1 MATVLVETESEPSCS
16 LPTPLATS
24 PSLSHRFLDSKF
36 YLLVVIGELVTEE
49 HLRRAIANVEQ
60 GIRSWDTNL
69 IECNL
74 DQELKLFVSRHS
86 ARFSPE
92 VRGQKILHHRSD
104 VLETVVLINPSDEA
118 VSTEVRLMITDTAR
132 HKLLVLTGQSF
143 ENTGELI
150 LQSGCFSFQNFIEIF
165 TDQEI
170 GELLSTTHPANKAS
184 LTLFCPEE
192 GDWKNSNLD
201 RHNLQDFINI
211 KLNSASIL
219 PAMEGLSEFTEYL
232 SESVEVPSPFDILE
246 PPTSGGFLKLSKPC
260 CYIFPGGRGD
270 SALFAVNGFN
280 MLINGGSERKS
291 CFWKLIRHLDRV
303 DSILLT
309 HIGDDNLPGI
319 NSMLQRK
326 IAELEEEQSQ
336 GSTANSDWT
345 KNLISPD
352 LGVVF
357 LNVPDALRSPDPNVR
372 KKRSLEE
379 ACFTLQ
385 YLNKLSLRPE
395 PLSRSASQPVDPIV
409 LFQKMGVG
417 KLEMYV
423 LNPVKSS
430 KELQFF
436 LQQWTGIPGDKAE
449 LLLPSG
455 QEVDIPVSYLTS
467 VSSLIV
473 WHPANPAE
481 KIVRVLFPGNS
492 TQYHILEGLEKLK
505 HLDFLKQPTVTQK
518 DLTGQAASP
527 ATKPAKPK
535 QRTDSRE
542 SLRPAAPKPPLGK
555 PLRKESKEDAAEP
568 TKGSPPEKT
577 PKVESKEKTPL
588 KKEKPA
594 RVEAKPPATEQDL
607 PPAREGPAP
616 DAAKPK
622 VSREKVVKKE
632 VKAKVEEKKEEKEK
646 PKKEAPKKEEKTP
659 AKKEEKPKKDE
670 AKKEVKKEVK
680 KEEKKEAKKELKK
693 ETPLKEVKK
702 EVKKEDKKETKKEE
716 KDVKKEIKK
725 LPKDPKK
732 SPAPVPDVKKP
743 VLKPKVPKKEESAKK
758 ETAVAGK
765 PKEKG
770 KIKVVKKE
778 TKAAAAA
785 VAGIGAAVTTA
796 AVTAAATLAA
806 PGPVKELEVERSL
819 MSSPEDLTKDFEELK
834 AEEVDV
840 TRETKPQLELP
851 EGDILHGEA
860 EPVGAY
866 VPQEGTEELK
876 GPTESPDEGITTTE
890 GECEQTPEEAEV
902 AGEPGVDENEKY
914 EDEGTGFEESSEA
927 GDFEEKAETEE
938 AEEPAEDADDTVGE
952 RATPGAAET
961 GLGEAEEAEADRRP
975 SVAGHGPGEGGS
987 PAGSDERAEEDMD
1000 ETAEKE
1006 EDEGTEED
1014 VDEGAREAED
1024 EPEKAES
1031 EEDYAADEASE
1042 EQFGLRATPPAK
1054 ESGAPSPVREPA
1066 SSIHDETLPGG
1077 SESEATASDEE
1088 NREDQPEEFTA
1099 TSGYTQS
1106 TIEISSE
1113 PTPMDDMSTPRDV
1126 MSDETN
1132 HEESESPSQEYVNVT
1147 RYESPLYAPE
1157 GAKPQIPSLAD
1168 TFNGLSEGSKTDAT
1182 DGKDYSVSA
1191 STISPPSSME
1201 EDKFSRSALR
1211 EAYRPGDPE
1220 GRPATAQLEVPDASA
1235 DIPAQRLSPS
1245 PSPPLSPVA
1254 KTPLGERSVN
1264 FSLTPDEIQVPA
1276 QVAAVPVSPAVRPGP
1291 VEEGRC
1297 ASPED
1302 KTLEVVSPSQ
1312 SVTGSAGHT
1321 PYYQSPTE
1329 EKSGRLPSGAAEQA
1343 APTPGSRQD
1352 AGDEAG
1358 KPSVSPLDEAGKL
1371 SLSPLDQSGK
1381 ISVSPLDKAGKPSI
1395 SPLDEAGKP
1404 SISPLDEAGKPS
1416 ISPLDE
1422 AGKLSLSPLDQSG
1435 KISVSP
1441 LDKAGKPS
1449 ISPLDETGKPSIS
1462 PLDEAGKPSISPL
1475 DEAGKP
1481 SISPLDET
1489 GKPSISPLDEASKL
1503 TISSLDE
1510 ADKSSVSSL
1519 DEAGKPSISPMDEPV
1534 PDSESPIEKVLSP
1547 LRSPPLIGAETP
1559 YEAFPSD
1566 DARTPGGPLED
1577 GRDHRASP
1585 EQGSPLSQTTPTAPF
1600 QEKQDGESPVP
1611 TADSRDREPETPP
1624 RSGLVLDDR
1633 RLPGEAS
1640 PTQAEVGPFGSLKE
1654 DTKMSISEG
1663 TVSDKS
1669 ATPVDEGVAED
1680 TYSHMEGVA
1689 SVSTASVATGSFP
1702 EPTADDVSPSL
1713 HAEVGSPHS
1722 TEVDDSLSVSV
1733 VQTPT
1738 TFQEAELSPSKEECP
1753 RPMSISPPDFSPQTA
1768 KSRTPVQEHRSEQ
1781 SSMSIEFG
1789 QESPEPS
1796 LATDFSRQSPD
1807 RLPATDFDRESPDRP
1822 ALAPGLLQITENGPT
1837 EVDYSPDLLE
1847 PGYTHETPPA
1857 EEPGCPPDNDL
1868 SELLSVSQ
1876 VEASPSTSSAHTPS
1890 QIASPLQDD
1899 LSPTVPPP
1907 GEAAPY
1913 ASLAAVEAQSPEGE
1927 KSSPKSDLS
1936 PLTPRETSPLYSPG
1950 FSDSTFGG
1958 RENTAMEH
1966 SPSPP
1971 PGASS
1976 AESYGFRSS
1985 VLFDTMQHHLAL
1997 HGRPPPAG
2005 PEDDETDGAGR
2016 APPDYGYAYQKTEKS
2031 ARTPDEGGYSYEKTE
2046 RTTRSHEDG
2055 SYSYE
2060 TVEKTRRTPD
2070 DGGLAYEVTE
2080 KTTRTPEEGGYSYET
2095 SEKTTRTP
2103 EVGGYTYEKTER
2115 TTRLLDDISNGYDDS
2130 EDGGRGPVG
2139 GSGYSYE
2146 TTEKITSFPEL
2157 DSYSYE
2163 TSKRTTR
2170 TPEASTY
2177 CYETTEKITR
2187 TPQASTYR
2195 YETAD
2200 RCFSADG
2207 KSSGEARQD
2216 VDLCLVSSC
2225 EYKHPKTELS
2235 PSFINPNPL
2244 EWFAGRE
2251 PEQPPTQSGG
2261 APPPPGGKP
2270 QGRQCDETPPTSV
2283 SESAPSQTDSDVPPE
2298 TEECPSITADANI
2311 DSEDESE
2318 TIPTDRTV
2326 TYKHVDPPPVPM
2338 QDRSP
2343 SPRHPDVS
2351 MVDPEALAVE
2361 QNLGKALKK
2370 DLKEKTKT
2378 KKPGTKTKSSS
2389 PVKKS
2394 DGKPKPSAVSPKP
2407 AGLKESLEKAS
2418 RGASPKKK
2426 EAAEKVARAG
2436 TAPEV
2441 KASRLEEKDKET
2453 KNAANASTSKSA
2465 KTAAAGS
2472 GATKPTKASAVPP
2485 GPPVYLDLVYIPNHS
2500 NSKNVDVEFFKR
2512 VRSSYYVVSGNDPAA
2527 EEPSRAVLDSLL
2539 EGKAQWGSNMQVT
2552 LIPTHDSEVMRE
2564 WYQETHE
2571 KQQDLNIMVLASS
2584 STVVMQDE
2592 SFPAC
2597 KIEL

>member
-1 MATVLVETESEPSCS
+1 MATVVVEAAEPEPSGS
-16 LPTPLATS
+16 IANPAATTS

-36 YLLVVIGELVTEE
+36 YLLVVVGEIVTEE
-49 HLRRAIANVEQ
+49 HLRRAIGNIEL

-92 VRGQKILHHRSD
+92 VPGQKILHHRSD

-118 VSTEVRLMITDTAR
+118 VST
-132 HKLLVLTGQSF
+132 
-143 ENTGELI
+143 
-150 LQSGCFSFQNFIEIF
+150 
-165 TDQEI
+165 EI

-219 PAMEGLSEFTEYL
+219 PEMEGLSEFTEYL

-336 GSTANSDWT
+336 GSTTNSDWM

-357 LNVPDALRSPDPNVR
+357 LNVPENLKNPEPNI
-372 KKRSLEE
+372 KMKRSIEE

-385 YLNKLSLRPE
+385 YLNKLSMKPE
-395 PLSRSASQPVDPIV
+395 PLFRSVGNTIDPVI

-430 KELQFF
+430 KEMQYFM
-436 LQQWTGIPGDKAE
+436 QQWTGTNKDKAE
-449 LLLPSG
+449 LILPNG
-455 QEVDIPVSYLTS
+455 QEIDIPISYLTS

-481 KIVRVLFPGNS
+481 KIIRVLFPGNS
-492 TQYHILEGLEKLK
+492 TQYNILEGLEKLK
-505 HLDFLKQPTVTQK
+505 HLDFLKQPLATQK
-518 DLTGQAASP
+518 DLTGQVATP
-527 ATKPAKPK
+527 AVKQVKLK
-535 QRTDSRE
+535 QRADSRE
-542 SLRPAAPKPPLGK
+542 SLKPAAK
-555 PLRKESKEDAAEP
+555 PLPSKAVRKESKEETPEVTKAAQV
-568 TKGSPPEKT
+568 EKP
-577 PKVESKEKTPL
+577 PKVESKEKVTV
-588 KKEKPA
+588 KKDKP
-594 RVEAKPPATEQDL
+594 VKTETKPPVTEKEVPSKEEL
-607 PPAREGPAP
+607 PLAKAEGAEKQGA
-616 DAAKPK
+616 DVKPK
-622 VSREKVVKKE
+622 VAKEKTVKKE
-632 VKAKVEEKKEEKEK
+632 TKAKPEEKKEEKEK
-646 PKKEAPKKEEKTP
+646 EKPKKEVAKKEDKTP
-659 AKKEEKPKKDE
+659 IKKEEKPKKEEVKKEVKKDIKKE
-670 AKKEVKKEVK
+670 EKKEVKKEVK
-680 KEEKKEAKKELKK
+680 KE
-693 ETPLKEVKK
+693 TPLKEAKK
-702 EVKKEDKKETKKEE
+702 EVKKEEKKEIKKEE
-716 KDVKKEIKK
+716 KEPKKEIKK
-725 LPKDPKK
+725 LPKDTKK
-732 SPAPVPDVKKP
+732 STTPVSEAKKP
-743 VLKPKVPKKEESAKK
+743 AALKPKVPKKEEPVKK
-758 ETAVAGK
+758 ESVAAAGK

-778 TKAAAAA
+778 GRTAEAAAA
-785 VAGIGAAVTTA
+785 VALGTVA
-796 AVTAAATLAA
+796 TAAAVAA
-806 PGPVKELEVERSL
+806 GMAPAGPAKELEAERSL

-840 TRETKPQLELP
+840 AKDVKPQLELIEDEEKLKETEP
-851 EGDILHGEA
+851 GEA
-860 EPVGAY
+860 Y
-866 VPQEGTEELK
+866 VIQKETEVIK
-876 GPTESPDEGITTTE
+876 GPAESPDEGITTTE
-890 GECEQTPEEAEV
+890 GEGECQQTPEELEAVEKQ
-902 AGEPGVDENEKY
+902 GVEDTEKF
-914 EDEGTGFEESSEA
+914 EDEGAGFEESSET
-927 GDFEEKAETEE
+927 GDYEEKAETEE
-938 AEEPAEDADDTVGE
+938 AEEPEEDGE
-952 RATPGAAET
+952 ESVCTRTSKHSPV
-961 GLGEAEEAEADRRP
+961 EEEEESAKAEADVHIKEKRE
-975 SVAGHGPGEGGS
+975 SIASG
-987 PAGSDERAEEDMD
+987 DDRAEEDMD
-1000 ETAEKE
+1000 EALEKGDAEQSEEEGEEE
-1006 EDEGTEED
+1006 EDKAEDAREED
-1014 VDEGAREAED
+1014 Y
-1024 EPEKAES
+1024 EPEKAEA
-1031 EEDYAADEASE
+1031 EDYVMAVVDKAAGAGGAEDQYGFLTTA
-1042 EQFGLRATPPAK
+1042 AK
-1054 ESGAPSPVREPA
+1054 QVGAQSPVREPA

-1113 PTPMDDMSTPRDV
+1113 PTPMDEMSTPRDV

-1132 HEESESPSQEYVNVT
+1132 NEETESPSQEFVNIT
-1147 RYESPLYAPE
+1147 KYESSLYSQE
-1157 GAKPQIPSLAD
+1157 YAKPAVTSL
-1168 TFNGLSEGSKTDAT
+1168 NGLSEGSKTDAT
-1182 DGKDYSVSA
+1182 DGKDYNASA

-1211 EAYRPGDPE
+1211 DAYCSEDKEVRAS
-1220 GRPATAQLEVPDASA
+1220 ATLEVKDTVSA
-1235 DIPAQRLSPS
+1235 VSDEKLSPPKSPSLSPS
-1245 PSPPLSPVA
+1245 PPSPIE

-1264 FSLTPDEIQVPA
+1264 FSLTPNEIKVSA
-1276 QVAAVPVSPAVRPGP
+1276 EAEVAPVSPEVTQEV
-1291 VEEGRC
+1291 VEEHC

-1329 EKSGRLPSGAAEQA
+1329 EKSGHLPTEAIEKPAAVPVSFEF
-1343 APTPGSRQD
+1343 SD
-1352 AGDEAG
+1352 AKDESDRA
-1358 KPSVSPLDEAGKL
+1358 
-1371 SLSPLDQSGK
+1371 
-1381 ISVSPLDKAGKPSI
+1381 
-1395 SPLDEAGKP
+1395 
-1404 SISPLDEAGKPS
+1404 
-1416 ISPLDE
+1416 
-1422 AGKLSLSPLDQSG
+1422 
-1435 KISVSP
+1435 
-1441 LDKAGKPS
+1441 
-1449 ISPLDETGKPSIS
+1449 
-1462 PLDEAGKPSISPL
+1462 
-1475 DEAGKP
+1475 
-1481 SISPLDET
+1481 
-1489 GKPSISPLDEASKL
+1489 
-1503 TISSLDE
+1503 
-1510 ADKSSVSSL
+1510 
-1519 DEAGKPSISPMDEPV
+1519 SISPMDEPV

-1547 LRSPPLIGAETP
+1547 LRSPPLIGSESA
-1559 YEAFPSD
+1559 YESFLSAD
-1566 DARTPGGPLED
+1566 DKAPGRYTE
-1577 GRDHRASP
+1577 SP
-1585 EQGSPLSQTTPTAPF
+1585 FEGKNGKQGSPDQISPVSDTTSTGLFQDKEEGKSTDFIPIKEDF
-1600 QEKQDGESPVP
+1600 DQEKKTDDVEELSSQ
-1611 TADSRDREPETPP
+1611 
-1624 RSGLVLDDR
+1624 SGLALDERKLGDV
-1633 RLPGEAS
+1633 S
-1640 PTQAEVGPFGSLKE
+1640 PTQIDVSQFGSFKE

-1689 SVSTASVATGSFP
+1689 SVSTASVATSSFP
-1702 EPTADDVSPSL
+1702 EPTTDDVSPSL

-1738 TFQEAELSPSKEECP
+1738 TFQETEMSPSKEECP
-1753 RPMSISPPDFSPQTA
+1753 RPMSISPPDFSPKTA
-1768 KSRTPVQEHRSEQ
+1768 KSRTPVQDHRSEQ

-1789 QESPEPS
+1789 QESPEHS
-1796 LATDFSRQSPD
+1796 LAMDFSRQSPD
-1807 RLPATDFDRESPDRP
+1807 HPTVGAGMLH
-1822 ALAPGLLQITENGPT
+1822 ITENGPT
-1837 EVDYSPDLLE
+1837 EVDYSPSDMQDSSLS
-1847 PGYTHETPPA
+1847 HKIPPT
-1857 EEPGCPPDNDL
+1857 EEPSYTQDNDL
-1868 SELLSVSQ
+1868 SELISVSQ

-1890 QIASPLQDD
+1890 QIASPLQEDT
-1899 LSPTVPPP
+1899 LSDVVPPRDISL
-1907 GEAAPY
+1907 Y
-1913 ASLAAVEAQSPEGE
+1913 ASLTSEKVQSLEGE
-1927 KSSPKSDLS
+1927 KLSPKSDIS
-1936 PLTPRETSPLYSPG
+1936 PLTPRESSPLYSPS
-1950 FSDSTFGG
+1950 FSDSTSAVK
-1958 RENTAMEH
+1958 ESIAACH
-1966 SPSPP
+1966 AASPP
-1971 PGASS
+1971 PTDAAS
-1976 AESYGFRSS
+1976 AEPYGFRASM
-1985 VLFDTMQHHLAL
+1985 LFDTMPHHLAL
-1997 HGRPPPAG
+1997 SRDLATSVMEKDSGGKTPG
-2005 PEDDETDGAGR
+2005 DFS
-2016 APPDYGYAYQKTEKS
+2016 YAYQKPEMTTRSPDEESYDYESYEKTTRGADVSGYYYEKTDSPAKSPCDSGYSYEAIEKTTKTPEEGGYAYEITEKATRS
-2031 ARTPDEGGYSYEKTE
+2031 PEEPGYSYEISEKTARTPELSGYSYEKTE
-2046 RTTRSHEDG
+2046 RSR
-2055 SYSYE
+2055 
-2060 TVEKTRRTPD
+2060 
-2070 DGGLAYEVTE
+2070 
-2080 KTTRTPEEGGYSYET
+2080 
-2095 SEKTTRTP
+2095 
-2103 EVGGYTYEKTER
+2103 
-2115 TTRLLDDISNGYDDS
+2115 RLLDDISNGYDDS
-2130 EDGGRGPVG
+2130 EEGGQTLGD
-2139 GSGYSYE
+2139 SSYSYE
-2146 TTEKITSFPEL
+2146 TTEKAASFPESE
-2157 DSYSYE
+2157 SYSYE
-2163 TSKRTTR
+2163 TSTATTR
-2170 TPEASTY
+2170 TPDTSAY
-2177 CYETTEKITR
+2177 CYETAEKMAR
-2187 TPQASTYR
+2187 TPQASTYS
-2195 YETAD
+2195 YETSDPCYTAEK
-2200 RCFSADG
+2200 RSP
-2207 KSSGEARQD
+2207 SEARQD

-2244 EWFAGRE
+2244 EWFASEE
-2251 PEQPPTQSGG
+2251 PAEDSEKPLTQTGG

-2318 TIPTDRTV
+2318 TIPTDKTV
-2326 TYKHVDPPPVPM
+2326 TYKHMDPPPAPM

-2351 MVDPEALAVE
+2351 MMDPEALAIE

-2389 PVKKS
+2389 PVKKA
-2394 DGKPKPSAVSPKP
+2394 DGKSKPSAASPKP
-2407 AGLKESLEKAS
+2407 GALKESSDKVS
-2418 RGASPKKK
+2418 RVASPKKK
-2426 EAAEKVARAG
+2426 ESVEKA
-2436 TAPEV
+2436 TKTTTTPEV
-2441 KASRLEEKDKET
+2441 KATRGEEKDKET
-2453 KNAANASTSKSA
+2453 KNAANASTSKSV
-2465 KTAAAGS
+2465 KTATAGP
-2472 GATKPTKASAVPP
+2472 GTTKTSKPSAVPP
-2485 GPPVYLDLVYIPNHS
+2485 GPPVYLDLCYIPNHS

-2527 EEPSRAVLDSLL
+2527 EEPSRAVLDALL

>member
-1 MATVLVETESEPSCS
+1 MATVVVEAAEPEPSGS
-16 LPTPLATS
+16 IANPAATTS

-36 YLLVVIGELVTEE
+36 YLLVVVGEIVTEE
-49 HLRRAIANVEQ
+49 HLRRAIGNIEL

-92 VRGQKILHHRSD
+92 VPGQKILHHRSD

-118 VSTEVRLMITDTAR
+118 VSTEVRLMITDAAR
-132 HKLLVLTGQSF
+132 HKLLVLTGQCF

-150 LQSGCFSFQNFIEIF
+150 LQSGSFSFQNFIEIF

-219 PAMEGLSEFTEYL
+219 PEMEGLSEFTEYL

-336 GSTANSDWT
+336 GSTTNSDWM

-357 LNVPDALRSPDPNVR
+357 LNVPENLKNPEPNI
-372 KKRSLEE
+372 KMKRSIEE

-385 YLNKLSLRPE
+385 YLNKLSMKPE
-395 PLSRSASQPVDPIV
+395 PLFRSVGNTIDPVI

-430 KELQFF
+430 KEMQYFM
-436 LQQWTGIPGDKAE
+436 QQWTGTNKDKAE
-449 LLLPSG
+449 LILPNG
-455 QEVDIPVSYLTS
+455 QEIDIPISYLTS

-481 KIVRVLFPGNS
+481 KIIRVLFPGNS
-492 TQYHILEGLEKLK
+492 TQYNILEGLEKLK
-505 HLDFLKQPTVTQK
+505 HLDFLKQPLATQK
-518 DLTGQAASP
+518 DLTGQVATP
-527 ATKPAKPK
+527 AVKQVKLK
-535 QRTDSRE
+535 QRADSRE
-542 SLRPAAPKPPLGK
+542 SLKPAAK
-555 PLRKESKEDAAEP
+555 PLPSKAVRKESKEETPEVTKAAQV
-568 TKGSPPEKT
+568 EKP
-577 PKVESKEKTPL
+577 PKVESKEKVTV
-588 KKEKPA
+588 KKDKP
-594 RVEAKPPATEQDL
+594 VKTETKPPVTEKEVPSKEEL
-607 PPAREGPAP
+607 PLAKAEGAEKQGA
-616 DAAKPK
+616 DVKPK
-622 VSREKVVKKE
+622 VAKEKTVKKE
-632 VKAKVEEKKEEKEK
+632 TKAKPEEKKEEKEK
-646 PKKEAPKKEEKTP
+646 EKPKKEVAKKEDKTP
-659 AKKEEKPKKDE
+659 IKKEEKPKKEEVKKEVKKDIKKE
-670 AKKEVKKEVK
+670 EKKEVKKEVK
-680 KEEKKEAKKELKK
+680 KE
-693 ETPLKEVKK
+693 TPLKEAKK
-702 EVKKEDKKETKKEE
+702 EVKKEEKKEIKKEE
-716 KDVKKEIKK
+716 KEPKKEIKK
-725 LPKDPKK
+725 LPKDTKK
-732 SPAPVPDVKKP
+732 STTPVSEAKKP
-743 VLKPKVPKKEESAKK
+743 AALKPKVPKKEEPVKK
-758 ETAVAGK
+758 ESVAAAGK

-770 KIKVVKKE
+770 KIKVIKKE
-778 TKAAAAA
+778 GRTAEAAAAA
-785 VAGIGAAVTTA
+785 ALGTVA
-796 AVTAAATLAA
+796 TAAAVAA
-806 PGPVKELEVERSL
+806 GMAPTGPAKELEAERSL

-840 TRETKPQLELP
+840 AKDVKPQLELIEDEEKLKETEP
-851 EGDILHGEA
+851 GEA
-860 EPVGAY
+860 Y
-866 VPQEGTEELK
+866 VIQKETEVIK
-876 GPTESPDEGITTTE
+876 GPAESPDEGITTTE
-890 GECEQTPEEAEV
+890 GEGECEQTPEELEAVEKQ
-902 AGEPGVDENEKY
+902 GVEDTEKF
-914 EDEGTGFEESSEA
+914 EDEGAGFEESSET
-927 GDFEEKAETEE
+927 GDYEEKAETEE
-938 AEEPAEDADDTVGE
+938 AEEPEEDGE
-952 RATPGAAET
+952 ESVCTRTSKHSPV
-961 GLGEAEEAEADRRP
+961 EEEEESAKAEADVHIKEKRE
-975 SVAGHGPGEGGS
+975 SVASG
-987 PAGSDERAEEDMD
+987 DDRAEEDMD
-1000 ETAEKE
+1000 EALEKGDAEQSEEEGEEE
-1006 EDEGTEED
+1006 EDKAEDAREED
-1014 VDEGAREAED
+1014 Y
-1024 EPEKAES
+1024 EPEKAEA
-1031 EEDYAADEASE
+1031 EDYVMAVVDKAAGAGGAEDQYGFLTTA
-1042 EQFGLRATPPAK
+1042 AK
-1054 ESGAPSPVREPA
+1054 QVGAQSPVREPA

-1113 PTPMDDMSTPRDV
+1113 PTPMDEMSTPRDV

-1132 HEESESPSQEYVNVT
+1132 NEETESPSQEFVNIT
-1147 RYESPLYAPE
+1147 KYESSLYSQE
-1157 GAKPQIPSLAD
+1157 YAKPAVTSL
-1168 TFNGLSEGSKTDAT
+1168 NGLSEGSKTDAT
-1182 DGKDYSVSA
+1182 DGRDYNASA

-1211 EAYRPGDPE
+1211 DAYCSEDKDVRAS
-1220 GRPATAQLEVPDASA
+1220 ATLEVKDTVSA
-1235 DIPAQRLSPS
+1235 VSDEKLSPSKSPSLSPS
-1245 PSPPLSPVA
+1245 PPSPIE

-1264 FSLTPDEIQVPA
+1264 FSLTPNEIKVSA
-1276 QVAAVPVSPAVRPGP
+1276 EAEVAPVSPEVTQEV
-1291 VEEGRC
+1291 VEEHC

-1329 EKSGRLPSGAAEQA
+1329 EKSGHLPTEAIEKPAAVPVSFEF
-1343 APTPGSRQD
+1343 SD
-1352 AGDEAG
+1352 AKDESDRA
-1358 KPSVSPLDEAGKL
+1358 
-1371 SLSPLDQSGK
+1371 
-1381 ISVSPLDKAGKPSI
+1381 
-1395 SPLDEAGKP
+1395 
-1404 SISPLDEAGKPS
+1404 
-1416 ISPLDE
+1416 
-1422 AGKLSLSPLDQSG
+1422 
-1435 KISVSP
+1435 
-1441 LDKAGKPS
+1441 
-1449 ISPLDETGKPSIS
+1449 
-1462 PLDEAGKPSISPL
+1462 
-1475 DEAGKP
+1475 
-1481 SISPLDET
+1481 
-1489 GKPSISPLDEASKL
+1489 
-1503 TISSLDE
+1503 
-1510 ADKSSVSSL
+1510 
-1519 DEAGKPSISPMDEPV
+1519 SISPMDEPV

-1547 LRSPPLIGAETP
+1547 LRSPPLIGSESA
-1559 YEAFPSD
+1559 YESFLSAD
-1566 DARTPGGPLED
+1566 DKAPGRYTE
-1577 GRDHRASP
+1577 SP
-1585 EQGSPLSQTTPTAPF
+1585 FEGKNGKQGSPDQISPVSDTTSTGLFQDKEEGKSTDFIPIKEDF
-1600 QEKQDGESPVP
+1600 DQEKKTDDVEELSSQ
-1611 TADSRDREPETPP
+1611 
-1624 RSGLVLDDR
+1624 SGLALDERKLGDV
-1633 RLPGEAS
+1633 S
-1640 PTQAEVGPFGSLKE
+1640 PTQIDVSQFGSFKE

-1689 SVSTASVATGSFP
+1689 SVSTASVATSSFP
-1702 EPTADDVSPSL
+1702 EPTTDDVSPSL

-1738 TFQEAELSPSKEECP
+1738 TFQETEMSPSKEECP
-1753 RPMSISPPDFSPQTA
+1753 RPMSISPPDFSPKTA
-1768 KSRTPVQEHRSEQ
+1768 KSRTPVQDHRSEQ

-1789 QESPEPS
+1789 QESPEHS
-1796 LATDFSRQSPD
+1796 LAMDFSRQSPD
-1807 RLPATDFDRESPDRP
+1807 HPTVGAGMLH
-1822 ALAPGLLQITENGPT
+1822 ITENGPT
-1837 EVDYSPDLLE
+1837 EVDYSPSDMQDSSLS
-1847 PGYTHETPPA
+1847 HKIPPT
-1857 EEPGCPPDNDL
+1857 EEPSYTQDNDL
-1868 SELLSVSQ
+1868 SELISVSQ

-1890 QIASPLQDD
+1890 QIASPLQEDT
-1899 LSPTVPPP
+1899 LSDVVPPRDISL
-1907 GEAAPY
+1907 Y
-1913 ASLAAVEAQSPEGE
+1913 ASLTSEKVQSLEGE
-1927 KSSPKSDLS
+1927 KLSPKSDIS
-1936 PLTPRETSPLYSPG
+1936 PLTPRESSPLYSPS
-1950 FSDSTFGG
+1950 FSDSTSAVK
-1958 RENTAMEH
+1958 ESIAACH
-1966 SPSPP
+1966 AASPP
-1971 PGASS
+1971 PTDAAS
-1976 AESYGFRSS
+1976 AEPYGFRASM
-1985 VLFDTMQHHLAL
+1985 LFDTMPHHLAL
-1997 HGRPPPAG
+1997 SRDLATSVMEKDSGGKTPG
-2005 PEDDETDGAGR
+2005 DFS
-2016 APPDYGYAYQKTEKS
+2016 YAYQKPEMTTRSPDEESYDYESYEKTTRGADVSGYYYEKTESPAKSPCDSGYSYEAIEKTTKTPEEGGYAYEITEKATRS
-2031 ARTPDEGGYSYEKTE
+2031 PEEPGYSYEISEKTARTPELSGYSYEKTE
-2046 RTTRSHEDG
+2046 RSR
-2055 SYSYE
+2055 
-2060 TVEKTRRTPD
+2060 
-2070 DGGLAYEVTE
+2070 
-2080 KTTRTPEEGGYSYET
+2080 
-2095 SEKTTRTP
+2095 
-2103 EVGGYTYEKTER
+2103 
-2115 TTRLLDDISNGYDDS
+2115 RLLDDISNGYDDS
-2130 EDGGRGPVG
+2130 EEGGQTLGD
-2139 GSGYSYE
+2139 SSYSYE
-2146 TTEKITSFPEL
+2146 TTEKAASFPESE
-2157 DSYSYE
+2157 SYSFE
-2163 TSKRTTR
+2163 TSTATTR
-2170 TPEASTY
+2170 TPDTSAY
-2177 CYETTEKITR
+2177 CYETAEKMAR
-2187 TPQASTYR
+2187 TPQASTYS
-2195 YETAD
+2195 YETSDPCYTAEK
-2200 RCFSADG
+2200 RSP
-2207 KSSGEARQD
+2207 SEARQD

-2244 EWFAGRE
+2244 EWFASEE
-2251 PEQPPTQSGG
+2251 PAEDSEKPLTQTGG

-2318 TIPTDRTV
+2318 TIPTDKTV
-2326 TYKHVDPPPVPM
+2326 TYKHMDPPPAPM

-2351 MVDPEALAVE
+2351 MMDPEALAIE

-2389 PVKKS
+2389 PVKKA
-2394 DGKPKPSAVSPKP
+2394 DGKSKPSAASPKP
-2407 AGLKESLEKAS
+2407 GALKESSDKVS
-2418 RGASPKKK
+2418 RVASPKKK
-2426 EAAEKVARAG
+2426 ESVEKA
-2436 TAPEV
+2436 TKTTTTPEV
-2441 KASRLEEKDKET
+2441 KATRGEEKDKET
-2453 KNAANASTSKSA
+2453 KNAANASTSKSV
-2465 KTAAAGS
+2465 KTATAGP
-2472 GATKPTKASAVPP
+2472 GTTKTSKPSAVPP
-2485 GPPVYLDLVYIPNHS
+2485 GPPVYLDLCYIPNHS

-2527 EEPSRAVLDSLL
+2527 EEPSRAVLDALL